1 MLCISCLW
9 SDDNIGNNN
18 IGGKLESSIMKA
30 VQRNK
35 VYMCMC
41 IYRHASN
48 TTCAYTHGCI
58 YTCICGRARVYTS
71 MRTYAWPHA
80 RHMRVR
86 TRNVIDDVSIR
97 V

>member
-1 MLCISCLW
+1 MMLCISCLW
-9 SDDNIGNNN
+9 SGNN
-18 IGGKLESSIMKA
+18 IGGKLESSIEKA
-30 VQRNK
+30 LERNK

-58 YTCICGRARVYTS
+58 HTCICGRARVYTS
-71 MRTYAWPHA
+71 MRTYVWPHA

>member
-1 MLCISCLW
+1 MMLCISCLW
-9 SDDNIGNNN
+9 SGHNIGDE
-18 IGGKLESSIMKA
+18 LQSSINKA
-30 VQRNK
+30 VERIE

-58 YTCICGRARVYTS
+58 YTYFCGRARVYTS